1 MTGKIIDINEQ
12 IVKDH
17 LGELVRNT
25 VEETL
30 NGSRPVECVKKM

>member
-17 LGELVRNT
+17 LGELVRNGH
-25 VEETL
+25 VQL
-30 NGSRPVECVKKM
+30 SV